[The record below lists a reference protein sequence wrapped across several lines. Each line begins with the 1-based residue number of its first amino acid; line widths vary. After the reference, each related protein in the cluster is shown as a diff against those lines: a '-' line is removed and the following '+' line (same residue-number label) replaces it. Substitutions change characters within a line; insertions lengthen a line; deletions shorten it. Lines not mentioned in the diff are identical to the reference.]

1 MQYSIA
7 IIVEQQRKQA
17 GMAHLEATNLR
28 HTLRMIRVQ
37 TPDWGHWLHRSIAL
51 SLAAVACLA
60 GDWVQADTGKLRL
73 TGGVSSVEGTAGG
86 GLTPWATIGSNATAG
101 ETGVS
106 AYLSRVR
113 TQDYGL
119 TSAGVALGWNE
130 RVELSLARLDFDAA
144 PASALNGIAPFGI
157 APNPHIGLNV
167 VGLKLR
173 LAGDAVL
180 DSDRWWPQLSLGLQ
194 YKRVQPGSLASVLQF
209 LGARTHG
216 TDVYLSATKLFL
228 ADSVLMNATLRA
240 TRANQAGLLGFGSA
254 APGRDRYSLQ
264 PEFSIA
270 WLLRRDLAIGAEYRF
285 KPDNLQALGAAAGL
299 GDALRED
306 DWADL
311 FIAWTPNKN
320 TSLTLAW
327 VRLGRVVPGVTA
339 NRRQRGLYL
348 SGQLAF

>member
-1 MQYSIA
+1 
-7 IIVEQQRKQA
+7 
-17 GMAHLEATNLR
+17 MARLSATDIR
-28 HTLRMIRVQ
+28 HTLRMIRMD
-37 TPDWGHWLHRSIAL
+37 TPGLAHRLLRSTVL
-51 SLAAVACLA
+51 SMAAVACMAA
-60 GDWVQADTGKLRL
+60 GWAQAETGKLRL

-119 TSAGVALGWNE
+119 TSAGLALGWNE
-130 RVELSLARLDFDAA
+130 RVELSLSRLDFAAA
-144 PASALNGIAPFGI
+144 PARALNGIAPFGI
-157 APNPHIGLNV
+157 APNPHIGMTV

-180 DSDRWWPQLSLGLQ
+180 DSDTGWPQLALGLQ
-194 YKRVQPGSLASVLQF
+194 YKSVQPGSLASVLRF
-209 LGARTHG
+209 LGADTHG

-228 ADSVLMNATLRA
+228 ADGVLVNATLRA
-240 TRANQAGLLGFGSA
+240 TRANQMGLLGFGSA
-254 APGRDRYSLQ
+254 TPGRNRYSLQ

-299 GDALRED
+299 GNALRED

-311 FIAWTPNKN
+311 FIAWAPNKN

-327 VRLGRVVPGVTA
+327 VQLGRVVPGVTA